1 MMSAQ
6 LTRRSFTAL
15 TAAASLARA
24 QKSGASPLVFG
35 FSLYGMKTIPW
46 RDGLQHVAR
55 IGYKT
60 TELCLRAGW
69 DTEPKLLN
77 KGSRAEIRQRIRDLG
92 LTLASA
98 MENMALARQGAN
110 VSDNL
115 ERLRAAAEV
124 CHECSPGAPAIL
136 ETTVG
141 GRNETW
147 EARKNA
153 MAEEL
158 AAWARRA
165 EELDLTLAIKAH
177 SKTATNSPE
186 RLLFLFDQVKSPKL
200 RLVYDYSHFAAFG
213 LDMRK
218 TMEPI
223 VPHAVFVHIKDT
235 LGRAPDHKFVLPG
248 DGPVD
253 FRAYMHNLVEF
264 GYRGPV
270 VVEVSVDVFDQPG
283 YDPVKAAEH
292 VWERVS
298 PAFAV

>member
-1 MMSAQ
+1 MQ

-15 TAAASLARA
+15 AAASLARA
-24 QKSGASPLVFG
+24 QKSKTPLVFG
-35 FSLYGMKTIPW
+35 FSLYGMKTLPW
-46 RDGLQHVAR
+46 RDGLGHVAR

-60 TELCLRAGW
+60 TELCLRSGW
-69 DTEPKLLN
+69 DTEPKLLTTA
-77 KGSRAEIRQRIRDLG
+77 SRAEIRQRIRDLG

-98 MENMALARQGAN
+98 MENMALAREGAN
-110 VSDNL
+110 PNDNL

-124 CHECSPGAPAIL
+124 CHECSPGSAAVL

-141 GRNETW
+141 GRDETW
-147 EARKNA
+147 ESRKGL
-153 MAEEL
+153 MADEL
-158 AAWARRA
+158 AAWAKRC
-165 EELDLTLAIKAH
+165 EELQLTLAIKAH
-177 SKTATNSPE
+177 SKNAVNRPE
-186 RLLFLFDQVKSPKL
+186 RLLWLFGQVQSPRL

-213 LDMRK
+213 LDMRN

-223 VPHAVFVHIKDT
+223 IPHAVFVHIKDT
-235 LGRAPDHKFVLPG
+235 IGSAPNHHFVLPG

-253 FRAYMHNLVEF
+253 FRAYMRNLVEL

-270 VVEVSVDVFDQPG
+270 VVEVSVDVYNQPG

-298 PAFAV
+298 PAFA